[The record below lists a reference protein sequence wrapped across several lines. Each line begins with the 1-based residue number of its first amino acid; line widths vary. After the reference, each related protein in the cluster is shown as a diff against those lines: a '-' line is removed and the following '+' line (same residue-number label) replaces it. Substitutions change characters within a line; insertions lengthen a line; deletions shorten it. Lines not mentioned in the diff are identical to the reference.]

1 LLFGAFGFV
10 SKFVFWISN
19 FLGQSDSKRGKG
31 MKRSPFHGAGR
42 WAIGID
48 LGGTKTLVAQVSDE
62 GKILRQRLFP
72 THASTGPDG
81 VKKNLVAAVK
91 GLMEKTDGHAAGVG
105 VGVAGQVDEDRGS
118 VRFAPNLGWREEPF
132 REDLEKELGLP
143 VWVTNDVRAATRGE
157 WLYGAGRGCND
168 LICLFVGT
176 GIGGGV
182 VSGGRV
188 LTGCSNTAGELGHIT
203 VDLNGPSCRCGNRGC
218 LEALA
223 GGWAIAQQARE
234 WVTSDPEAGALVL
247 GMVDGQTEK
256 ITAKVMAD
264 AAKAADPLA
273 LSLFERVAL
282 ALAAGAASLV
292 NAFNPGRLIFGGG
305 VIEGYPWLVKKVA
318 EGLEDRALPPALAP
332 LRILRA
338 RLRNHAAAV
347 GSAAL
352 VLHCSE
358 KG

>member
-1 LLFGAFGFV
+1 MSSGIFGPPIL
-10 SKFVFWISN
+10 K
-19 FLGQSDSKRGKG
+19 KG
-31 MKRSPFHGAGR
+31 IMKRKSDLGGKGR
-42 WAIGID
+42 WAVGID
-48 LGGTKTLVAQVSDE
+48 LGGTKIIVAQVRED
-62 GKILRQRLFP
+62 GKVLRKRLLP
-72 THASTGPDG
+72 TNASTGPDR
-81 VKKNLVAAVK
+81 VKKTLVAAVK
-91 GLMEKTDGHAAGVG
+91 GLMEETDSPAAGVG
-105 VGVAGQVDEDRGS
+105 VGVAGQVEAESGR
-118 VRFAPNLGWREEPF
+118 VKFAPNLGWREEPF

-143 VWVTNDVRAATRGE
+143 VWVTNDVRAATWGE

-203 VDLNGPSCRCGNRGC
+203 IDLNGPSCRCGNRGC

-234 WVTSDPEAGALVL
+234 WATSDPEAGDLVL
-247 GMVDGQTEK
+247 KMVEGQTER
-256 ITAKVMAD
+256 ITAKVVAD
-264 AAKAADPLA
+264 AAQAGDPLA
-273 LSLFERVAL
+273 FSLFERVAG
-282 ALAAGAASLV
+282 ALSAGVASLV
-292 NAFNPGRLIFGGG
+292 NAFNPGRLILGGG
-305 VIEGYPWLVKKVA
+305 IIEGCPWLVKKVS

-332 LRILRA
+332 LRVLRA
-338 RLRNHAAAV
+338 RLRQNAAVV

-352 VLHCSE
+352 VLHSSE